1 MGDRPNILLVTAD
14 HWPGHLLGAAGHTC
28 IQTPTLDELA
38 RSGRRYCRA
47 YSEAP
52 LCVPA
57 RRALMTGRAPRVHT
71 RAETAPMLAEVFSR
85 NGYQTYA
92 VGKLHATPQRSRQ
105 GFDDVVLCEEG
116 RVQWGVVDDYE
127 AYLGEQG
134 KAGAQFFHGMGNNE
148 YVSRPWHLPEEMHV
162 SNWMTRAMVRA
173 IQRRDPTRPGLWY
186 LSYTHPHPP
195 LVPLDHYMNMYRELP
210 VGIPSV
216 GEWAEEPSTVPAA
229 LRKRREM
236 GERFTDYA
244 TRAARRAFYALCTHI
259 DHQLRVV
266 LGTLREQ
273 GLLDDTIILFTSD
286 HGDMLGKHGLWA
298 KTLYYEEAACVP
310 MLLVGAGGENGV
322 GHGVVDERLVGW
334 QDIMPTLLNMAG
346 IAVTES
352 VQGLSMLGDR
362 RRDFLYGEV
371 GRDQGATRMVHDGR
385 YKLIYYAA
393 GNDVQ
398 LFDLQDDPEEL
409 INLAATTAYHSKRR
423 ELERLLKAQLCGEDQ
438 KWVVDGEL
446 AGLPAEP
453 WHDGPNKGLSSQ
465 RGGHWPI

>member
-57 RRALMTGRAPRVHT
+57 RRALMTGRAPRVQT
-71 RAETAPMLAEVFSR
+71 RAEAVPMLAEVFSQ

-92 VGKLHATPQRSRQ
+92 VGKLHAMPQRSRL
-105 GFDDVVLCEEG
+105 GFDDVMLCEEG
-116 RVQWGVVDDYE
+116 RVQYGVVDDYE
-127 AYLGEQG
+127 AYLARCGR
-134 KAGAQFFHGMGNNE
+134 AGAQFFHGMGNNA
-148 YVSRPWHLPEEMHV
+148 YVSRPWHLPEEMHAT
-162 SNWMTRAMVRA
+162 NWATREMVRA

-195 LVPLDHYMNMYRELP
+195 LVPLEHYLNMYRELP
-210 VGIPSV
+210 VGIPSI
-216 GEWAEEPSTVPAA
+216 GEWAEEPSAVPVA
-229 LRKRREM
+229 LRSPRDI
-236 GERFTDYA
+236 GEGFTDYA

-273 GLLDDTIILFTSD
+273 ELLDNTIILFTSD

-298 KTLYYEEAACVP
+298 KTLYYEESACVP
-310 MLLVGAGGENGV
+310 MLLVGAGGDGV
-322 GHGVVDERLVGW
+322 GHGVVDDRLVGW
-334 QDIMPTLLNMAG
+334 QDIMPTLLSMAG
-346 IAVTES
+346 IAVPES
-352 VQGLSMLGDR
+352 VQGLSIMGER
-362 RRDFLYGEV
+362 RRDFLYGEI
-371 GRDQGATRMVHDGR
+371 GRGQRATRMVHDGR

-393 GNDVQ
+393 GNCTQ
-398 LFDLQDDPEEL
+398 LFDLQEDPEEL
-409 INLAATTAYHSKRR
+409 VDLADKTECSI
-423 ELERLLKAQLCGEDQ
+423 ERLKLEQLLKDQLDGEDK
-438 KWVVDGEL
+438 KWVVDGTL
-446 AGLPAEP
+446 VGLPAEP
-453 WHDGPNKGLSSQ
+453 WQQGPNKGLSGQ

>member
-1 MGDRPNILLVTAD
+1 MGDRPHVLLVTAD
-14 HWPGHLLGAAGHTC
+14 HWPGHLLGAAGHAC

-38 RSGRRYCRA
+38 RSGRRYSRA

-57 RRALMTGRAPRVHT
+57 RRALMTGRPPRVHGKAEAVPLL
-71 RAETAPMLAEVFSR
+71 AETFSR
-85 NGYQTYA
+85 SGYQTYA
-92 VGKLHATPQRSRQ
+92 VGKLHATPQRRRL
-105 GFDDVVLCEEG
+105 GFDDVLLCEEG

-127 AYLGEQG
+127 AYLAARGRAGE
-134 KAGAQFFHGMGNNE
+134 QFFHGMGNNE
-148 YVSRPWHLPEEMHV
+148 YVSRSWHLPEEMHPT
-162 SNWMTRAMVRA
+162 NWQTREMVRA

-195 LVPLDHYMNMYRELP
+195 LVPLEHYLNMYRELP
-210 VGIPSV
+210 VGTPSV
-216 GEWAEEPSTVPAA
+216 GQWAEDPAA
-229 LRKRREM
+229 VPQALRSRREA
-236 GERFTDYA
+236 GERITDYA

-273 GLLDDTIILFTSD
+273 KMLDNTIVLFTSD

-310 MLLVGAGGENGV
+310 MLLVGAGADGRVGNGIA
-322 GHGVVDERLVGW
+322 DERLVGW
-334 QDIMPTLLNMAG
+334 QDVMPTLLDLAG
-346 IAVTES
+346 IEVPDS
-352 VQGLSMLGDR
+352 VQGLSMIGET

-371 GRDQGATRMVHDGR
+371 GRGQRATRMVRAGR

-393 GNDVQ
+393 GNCVQ

-409 INLAATTAYHSKRR
+409 FDLAADPERAEVRCALE
-423 ELERLLKAQLCGEDQ
+423 ELLVEQLGGEDES
-438 KWVVDGEL
+438 WVVDGQL
-446 AGLPAEP
+446 VGLPAAEWRP
-453 WHDGPNKGLSSQ
+453 GSNKGLSGQ

>member
-1 MGDRPNILLVTAD
+1 MKDRPHVLLVTTD
-14 HWPGHLLGAAGHTC
+14 HWPGHLLGAAGNAC

-38 RSGRRYCRA
+38 RSGRRYSCA

-57 RRALMTGRAPRVHT
+57 RRALMTGRPPRVH
-71 RAETAPMLAEVFSR
+71 AKAQVVPMLAEVFSQS
-85 NGYQTYA
+85 GYQTYA
-92 VGKLHATPQRSRQ
+92 VGKLHATPQRSRL
-105 GFDDVVLCEEG
+105 GFDDVLLCEEG

-127 AYLGEQG
+127 AYLAANGR
-134 KAGAQFFHGMGNNE
+134 AGAQFFHGMGNNE
-148 YVSRPWHLPEEMHV
+148 YVSRPWHLPEEMHAT
-162 SNWMTRAMVRA
+162 NWQTREMVRA

-195 LVPLDHYMNMYRELP
+195 LVPLEHYLNMYRELP
-210 VGIPSV
+210 VGTPSV
-216 GEWAEEPSTVPAA
+216 GEWAEDPAA
-229 LRKRREM
+229 VPQALRARREA
-236 GERFTDYA
+236 GERITDYA

-273 GLLDDTIILFTSD
+273 KILDNTIVLFTSD

-310 MLLVGAGGENGV
+310 MLLVGAGDGRVGNGI
-322 GHGVVDERLVGW
+322 VDERLVGW
-334 QDIMPTLLNMAG
+334 QDVMPTLLDLAG
-346 IAVTES
+346 IEVPDS
-352 VQGLSMLGDR
+352 VQGHSMLGEM

-371 GRDQGATRMVHDGR
+371 GRGQRATRMVRAAR

-393 GNDVQ
+393 GNCAQ

-409 INLAATTAYHSKRR
+409 FDLAADPEHEEVRR
-423 ELERLLKAQLCGEDQ
+423 ALEKLLVEQLDEEDAG
-438 KWVVDGEL
+438 WVVDGQL
-446 AGLPAEP
+446 AGLPAAEWP
-453 WHDGPNKGLSSQ
+453 LQPNKGLSGQ